1 MAFWDLGI
9 LTFVEVIQAL
19 QDNAISDLSPEIQAY
34 RQNATFSIAAIIEC
48 VLRLPVDEAFN
59 LQNGLSADVPLI
71 AYHVTLS
78 LMATA
83 LDKAVEHIIDMRTS
97 CRYNDESVGTT
108 WTTGDE
114 TWTRQIDFLMK
125 GLLSLDVTVGGSQTA
140 GVSFQSLMRNHGDI
154 ISECWTSEFET

>member
-19 QDNAISDLSPEIQAY
+19 QDNAISDLSAEIQAY
-34 RQNATFSIAAIIEC
+34 RQNATSSIAAIIEC
-48 VLRLPVDEAFN
+48 VLRLPMDEAFN

-71 AYHVTLS
+71 AYHVTPS
-78 LMATA
+78 LMVTA

-97 CRYNDESVGTT
+97 CRYNDEAT
-108 WTTGDE
+108 WRTGDE

-140 GVSFQSLMRNHGDI
+140 GVSFQSLMRKHGDI